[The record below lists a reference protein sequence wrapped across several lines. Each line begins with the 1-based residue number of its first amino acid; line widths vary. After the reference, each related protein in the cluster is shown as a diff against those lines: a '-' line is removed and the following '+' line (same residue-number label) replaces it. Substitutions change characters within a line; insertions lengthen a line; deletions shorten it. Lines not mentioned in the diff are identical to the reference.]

1 MADLE
6 WTAGVLDGTVET
18 HGASRPRGRRR
29 RGERRGGRGR
39 RPAGRQSPRDPEQ
52 QHARGTKAKE
62 SGYEADARSRAA
74 RAPLAAYRQ
83 MVTGDPVLQMK
94 ISNLELLCKTE
105 ALMAWGTGRHYD
117 RCLSLLSY
125 LRLAQCVTSSPYMT
139 EERNS
144 RKLGGIT
151 LCQPTGAVLAAYELG
166 EAAVERRQQ
175 PLRWIRFEIPQF
187 NQLQDSGECA
197 AWFTGLFVF
206 IEALK
211 ANRRENPTLDRV
223 VVGLPPLADD
233 ATVPGPMNDIFVYGM
248 TELFR
253 KLVSLGEVVAKL
265 PGRLAF
271 EFRSTAGYEA
281 LHGLW
286 ISAFAFRM
294 ESHTCATAA
303 QKMAFLMGT
312 HERLGAASPVLS
324 SCRDTA
330 ELILQGVERMRLEVL
345 WSRREDG
352 SPV

>member
-94 ISNLELLCKTE
+94 ISNLELLCKSE
-105 ALMAWGTGRHYD
+105 ALMAWGAGRHYD

-125 LRLAQCVTSSPYMT
+125 VKLVQCVKSSSYMVET
-139 EERNS
+139 RNS
-144 RKLGGIT
+144 RERDGIT

-175 PLRWIRFEIPQF
+175 SLRWIRFEIPQF

-211 ANRRENPTLDRV
+211 ANREDNPTLERV

-233 ATVPGPMNDIFVYGM
+233 ATVPEPMNEIFVRGM

-253 KLVSLGEVVAKL
+253 KLVSLSEVVARL
-265 PGRLAF
+265 PGRLVV

-281 LHGLW
+281 LYGLW
-286 ISAFAFRM
+286 MSAFAGRTA
-294 ESHTCATAA
+294 SHVCATAA
-303 QKMAFLMGT
+303 QKMAFLMGM
-312 HERLGAASPVLS
+312 HERLGAASPVSL
-324 SCRDTA
+324 SCRDTN
-330 ELILQGVERMRLEVL
+330 ELILTKVEGLRLQLE
-345 WSRREDG
+345 WSQNQ
-352 SPV
+352 P